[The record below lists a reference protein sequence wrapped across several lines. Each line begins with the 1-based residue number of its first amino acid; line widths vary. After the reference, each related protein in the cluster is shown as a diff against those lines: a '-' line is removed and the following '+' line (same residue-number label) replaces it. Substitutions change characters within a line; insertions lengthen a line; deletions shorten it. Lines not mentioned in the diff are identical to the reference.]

1 VKVCPLRG
9 SAELNELSATRS
21 KNLYLSMRLGR
32 IVCCGIVSVALAF
45 GSSVLCG
52 TVSVTELVV
61 VVEAGMVTA
70 RTR

>member
-1 VKVCPLRG
+1 
-9 SAELNELSATRS
+9 
-21 KNLYLSMRLGR
+21 LGR